1 MEGIQER
8 RIKRKSQKKRTL
20 KNAPRMRFHDA
31 SAATKRCR
39 NPSSVSFQKEPIT
52 NLDSRVCERLG
63 RLLRKMVSRIDD
75 AVFMQPD
82 KHAHPSL
89 GTGQMSIDENTGR
102 QQRLGT
108 GQMSTGSK
116 DGRRSVNQKTGPNQ
130 TPQMTGGRMRARIT
144 GYLTCP
150 QEHDAWRQDAV
161 AYLRLFDLSPRAP
174 PNFSNIQSAA
184 PTGLSASATPSVWGR
199 VSCWCLYP
207 SSQSKITRP
216 RAGCERVSPVI

>member
-1 MEGIQER
+1 
-8 RIKRKSQKKRTL
+8 
-20 KNAPRMRFHDA
+20 
-31 SAATKRCR
+31 
-39 NPSSVSFQKEPIT
+39 VSFQKEPIT

-63 RLLRKMVSRIDD
+63 RLLRKIVSRIDD
-75 AVFMQPD
+75 AMFMQPD

-174 PNFSNIQSAA
+174 KSILAGADVIGNRLDVDRIQ
-184 PTGLSASATPSVWGR
+184 R
-199 VSCWCLYP
+199 MCCLPEEIRSRNADYLTCP
-207 SSQSKITRP
+207 QALLRS
-216 RAGCERVSPVI
+216 ER